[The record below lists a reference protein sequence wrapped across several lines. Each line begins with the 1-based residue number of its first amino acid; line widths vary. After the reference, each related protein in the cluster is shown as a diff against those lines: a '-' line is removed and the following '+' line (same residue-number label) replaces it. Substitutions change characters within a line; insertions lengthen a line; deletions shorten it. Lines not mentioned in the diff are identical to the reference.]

1 MQNQEALQT
10 VRPVG
15 LAIDHIDDLLL
26 DTLALR
32 IPTRPIIPRTTSFFG
47 NVNIFRVIQLRICA
61 ILYSID
67 DSGFQVDEERPGHVV
82 VIVSLVEEHILAVL
96 DLVTDSILLQDAW
109 WTDTVLFTK
118 LFPKL
123 AADYLW

>member
-67 DSGFQVDEERPGHVV
+67 DSGFQVDEEGPGHVV

-96 DLVTDSILLQDAW
+96 DLVTDSILLQDA
-109 WTDTVLFTK
+109 
-118 LFPKL
+118 
-123 AADYLW
+123 